1 MDISISNAYINVRL
15 KRKDT
20 LGETVREMV
29 LGAVGYMLASD
40 ADILVSHVEA
50 AQYMHVLFSIVVVRS
65 IEELAFYNVC
75 KKMLDG
81 QRTEKSKAV

>member
-40 ADILVSHVEA
+40 ADISHVEA

-81 QRTEKSKAV
+81 QRIEKSKAV